1 MQRLRAAS
9 KGAIIGIIIIIIII
23 GAAAALLMGRKGGP
37 TTTTTMPA
45 ATTTSPMQTTMTST
59 TSTTSPAATATA
71 TMKSGYSN
79 VAVLIVAFETDGIN
93 ILQHAAQTPILGKV
107 RWFSSESIRSGA
119 LLQAPD
125 IVKKFLTKVHL
136 MGTFPFMPRT
146 KYFEELKK
154 VFEQQGIDVT
164 GFVPYTYDAAIL
176 GMLAIIK
183 AGTTNADAVKKA
195 LLEISQEYC
204 GMSGWKALD
213 PKTGDLKYQDY
224 SIWTFTCTGGKC
236 KFEDRYVYV
245 SAENKII
252 PINQYKFNAK
262 VCKITPENLKDVI
275 AKYLKNPNLKLKGTI
290 VVGILLPQS
299 GSLKE
304 EGQNMVK
311 AALYAIKQVDKILKE
326 LGAPFT
332 FKPEVQ
338 DTGTN
343 PAKALEGARVLVEQY
358 HAALIIGT
366 ASSAALSGI
375 IDYVNSKKVIT
386 ISPSSTSPALAKD
399 DYVFRVVGN
408 DRGQGKALAYLVHK
422 EGVKKV
428 AVIYRKDPYGEGIAL
443 AFKENFEKLGGIV
456 KLLGYTPDKPDYGPE
471 VQQLANIVE
480 QLIKS

>member
-1 MQRLRAAS
+1 MTYLRAAS
-9 KGAIIGIIIIIIII
+9 KGVIIGAIIIIIIIA
-23 GAAAALLMGRKGGP
+23 AAAALLMHGKGGATP
-37 TTTTTMPA
+37 TTT
-45 ATTTSPMQTTMTST
+45 ATGG
-59 TSTTSPAATATA
+59 ATAKTPNY
-71 TMKSGYSN
+71 KDVG
-79 VAVLIVAFETDGIN
+79 VLIVAFESDGKN
-93 ILQHAAQTPILGKV
+93 ILQHAAQTPVLSKV
-107 RWFSSESIRSGA
+107 RWFSSESIRSSA
-119 LLQAPD
+119 LLEAPE
-125 IVKKFLTKVHL
+125 IVKNFLVKVKL
-136 MGTFPFMPRT
+136 TGTFPYMPRT

-154 VFEQQGIDVT
+154 VMEKQGIDVT

-224 SIWTFTCTGGKC
+224 SIWTFTCNGGKC

-245 SAENKII
+245 SAENKIV
-252 PINQYKFNAK
+252 PINEYKFNTK
-262 VCKITPENLKDVI
+262 VCKITPENLKQVI
-275 AKYLKNPNLKLKGTI
+275 AEYLKNTKLKGEI
-290 VVGILLPQS
+290 VIGILLPQS
-299 GSLKE
+299 GSLKV

-311 AALYAIKQVDKILKE
+311 AALFAINQVDQILKE
-326 LGAPFT
+326 LNAPFT
-332 FKPEVQ
+332 FKAEVQ

-343 PAKALEGARVLVEQY
+343 PAKALDGARVLVEQY

-386 ISPSSTSPALAKD
+386 ISPSSTSPALAKN

-443 AFKENFEKLGGIV
+443 AFKDNFEKMGGVV

-471 VQQLANIVE
+471 VQQLANIVQ
-480 QLIKS
+480 QLAKS